1 MNVYDTANNL
11 AKEIRESEEFKKY
24 KELKDKMNNN
34 SEKKVKL
41 DEFEKI
47 RYEVQLA
54 QLKGEHGSEDA
65 INKMKEKY
73 VELISDEEIK
83 EYFDAELKFNVMLT
97 DVNQI
102 IGSAVEDLIK

>member
-54 QLKGEHGSEDA
+54 QLKGEQGNEDA

-73 VELISDEEIK
+73 VELISDDEIK